1 MDLSLSQEINEWKL
15 KYPFLEH
22 IWSLFED
29 FSNELVDDENELY
42 IVCDG
47 IAAPYHG
54 KISEYK
60 EFCKIL
66 LKNLDRVSLSE
77 NKSESETGAGYF
89 EDNMDDNTRCINLNR
104 WLYYYTKIHHVP
116 DEFIEEVFSAMD
128 GLVTL
133 WGDKFKYTKCYYES
147 YSDVYAE
154 PEDLIKLLTFVD
166 NDDVIQRILMSEHSS
181 LYYSCFN
188 YINECAKIY
197 RKLNTSHCN
206 ATENSDKKYV
216 NLCRDLGVFKTSYTS
231 EYKEFC
237 KILLKNLDRVSL
249 SENKSESET
258 GAGYFEDNMDDN
270 TRCINLNRW
279 LYYYTKIHH
288 VPDEFIEEVF
298 SAMDGL
304 VTLWGDKFKY
314 TKCYYESYSDV
325 YAEPEDLIKLLTFVD
340 NEEVILNILMSKP
353 SSVYYSCVDYMNEC
367 AKIYR
372 KLNTSHCNATENSD
386 KKYVNLCRD
395 LGVFKTSYTSLYD
408 IELLQGKVPHLDSP
422 QLEHGAAE
430 SQIRDEQVP
439 KTEDTDFLS
448 NPLKSKITTAVTA
461 GVGACG
467 FLGFLYK
474 VNRNYYI
481 YRNITYLIF
490 FILNYSDESFA
501 FAYM

>member
-89 EDNMDDNTRCINLNR
+89 EDNMDDNTRCINLN
-104 WLYYYTKIHHVP
+104 I
-116 DEFIEEVFSAMD
+116 
-128 GLVTL
+128 
-133 WGDKFKYTKCYYES
+133 
-147 YSDVYAE
+147 
-154 PEDLIKLLTFVD
+154 
-166 NDDVIQRILMSEHSS
+166 
-181 LYYSCFN
+181 
-188 YINECAKIY
+188 
-197 RKLNTSHCN
+197 
-206 ATENSDKKYV
+206 
-216 NLCRDLGVFKTSYTS
+216 
-231 EYKEFC
+231 
-237 KILLKNLDRVSL
+237 
-249 SENKSESET
+249 
-258 GAGYFEDNMDDN
+258 
-270 TRCINLNRW
+270 W

-372 KLNTSHCNATENSD
+372 KLNTRHCKVAQSSD
-386 KKYVNLCRD
+386 KKYINLCQE
-395 LGVFKTSYTSLYD
+395 LKTFEKYYTSLHNIPYLKEK
-408 IELLQGKVPHLDSP
+408 IPHLDSP

-430 SQIRDEQVP
+430 SQIRDGQVP
-439 KTEDTDFLS
+439 TNEHTDFLS
-448 NPLKSKITTAVTA
+448 SPLKSKITTAVTA

-474 VNRNYYI
+474 FTPVRSWFSARNRAAKASILLDDGPNEMLYNSPDSWNMESDNTEY
-481 YRNITYLIF
+481 NIGYHSTEDYNF
-490 FILNYSDESFA
+490 E
-501 FAYM
+501 